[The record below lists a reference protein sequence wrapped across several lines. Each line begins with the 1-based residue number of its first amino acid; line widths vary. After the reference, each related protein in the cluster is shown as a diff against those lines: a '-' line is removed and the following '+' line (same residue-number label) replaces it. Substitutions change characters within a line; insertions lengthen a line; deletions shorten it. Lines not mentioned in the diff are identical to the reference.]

1 MQEGDLL
8 VAAVSE
14 IDALC
19 ATELIRMK
27 GFKVTLEST
36 INGSILG
43 GCGATSGRAVDV
55 ADFSIGAPVAVLRA
69 AVGLV
74 GPALHVLGK
83 RGYVVFECVVDDTD
97 TGQASKCLTNSPHL
111 TFLQTGRVVGR
122 LSQIISD
129 PGIRIVELRA
139 DRDVGHLY
147 RRVVG
152 IVAADRCCGAWRQGK
167 RR

>member
-14 IDALC
+14 INALC

-36 INGSILG
+36 IDGSVLG
-43 GCGATSGRAVDV
+43 GCGATSSRAVNV
-55 ADFSIGAPVAVLRA
+55 ADFSVRAPVTVLRA
-69 AVGLV
+69 AVAFV
-74 GPALHVLGK
+74 GPILHVISK
-83 RGYVVFECVVDDTD
+83 SGYVVFESVVDHAD
-97 TGQASKCLTNSPHL
+97 TGNASKCLTNSPHL
-111 TFLQTGRVVGR
+111 PFLQTSRVVGR
-122 LSQIISD
+122 HSQIVRD
-129 PGIRIVELRA
+129 PSIWIVQLRA
-139 DRDVGHLY
+139 DHDVGHLN

-152 IVAADRCCGAWRQGK
+152 VVAADRCCGAWRQSK